1 MTPPEPRENPL
12 LIGHAAAEA
21 ELLDAMRGGRM
32 HHAWL
37 ITGPS
42 GVGKATLAYRFARRL
57 LAGPP
62 ADGTLA
68 LSGLAL
74 SDKDPVF
81 RRVATGSHADLL
93 TIEREWDDKRQRMR
107 GEIVVDDT
115 RAVSAFLRLTPAEG
129 GWRVVVIDGAEHMNR
144 NAANA
149 VLKMLEEPPPQA
161 ILLLTCA
168 APGRLLPTIRSRC
181 RRLALPP
188 LSAPDM
194 DAVLAAYLPEMADA
208 ERGQLVA
215 IGAGSPGRALQLA
228 EERGLALAGMA
239 AEVLAEVPNM
249 RKLRAFEIADKLGGR
264 AQDDFTPFMTL
275 LRDGLA
281 AIVRR
286 AARGQ
291 PERLLAVR
299 PLAEWAELW
308 QSLTRIQDETERL
321 NLDRRQALLS
331 SIAMLNGS

>member
-1 MTPPEPRENPL
+1 MTAPEPRENPL
-12 LIGHAAAEA
+12 LVGHAAAEA
-21 ELLDAMRGGRM
+21 ELLAAMQGGRM

-37 ITGPS
+37 ITGPE

-57 LAGPP
+57 LAGPAP
-62 ADGTLA
+62 TLA
-68 LSGLAL
+68 LSPTDG
-74 SDKDPVF
+74 VF

-93 TIEREWDDKRQRMR
+93 TIEREWDDKRQRLR

-115 RAVSAFLRLTPAEG
+115 RAISAFLRLTPAEG
-129 GWRVVVIDGAEHMNR
+129 GWRVVIIDGAEHMNR
-144 NAANA
+144 SAANA

-188 LSAPDM
+188 LSPADM
-194 DAVLAAYLPEMADA
+194 AAVLASALPDLPAADRTRLA
-208 ERGQLVA
+208 A
-215 IGAGSPGRALQLA
+215 ISAGSPGRALLLG
-228 EERGLALAGMA
+228 EERGLLLAGIA
-239 AEVLAEVPNM
+239 AEVLAEIPKL
-249 RKLRAFEIADKLGGR
+249 RKLRAIEIAEKLGGR

-281 AIVRR
+281 DQLRR

-291 PERLLAVR
+291 PEHLLTVR
-299 PLAEWAELW
+299 PLAAWAELW
-308 QSLTRIQDETERL
+308 QSLTHIQDETERL

-331 SIAMLNGS
+331 SIAMLNGSG

>member
-1 MTPPEPRENPL
+1 MTPLSPRENAL
-12 LIGHAAAEA
+12 LIGHAQPEA
-21 ELLDAMRGGRM
+21 ELSAALTSGRM

-37 ITGPS
+37 ITGPE
-42 GVGKATLAYRFARRL
+42 GVGKATLAFRFARRL
-57 LAGPP
+57 LAGPAP
-62 ADGTLA
+62 ALDLA
-68 LSGLAL
+68 PT
-74 SDKDPVF
+74 DPVF

-93 TIEREWDDKRQRMR
+93 TIEREFDEKRQRMR

-115 RAVSAFLRLTPAEG
+115 RVISAFLRLTPAEG

-161 ILLLTCA
+161 VILLTCA

-188 LSAPDM
+188 LAEADM
-194 DAVLAAYLPEMADA
+194 HHVLATYLPEMDAAD
-208 ERGQLVA
+208 RSRLCA
-215 IGAGSPGRALQLA
+215 IAAGSPGRALLLA
-228 EERGLALAGMA
+228 QERGLLLANLAG
-239 AEVLAEVPNM
+239 EVLAALPGLPA
-249 RKLRAFEIADKLGGR
+249 LRAFEIAEKLGGR

-281 AIVRR
+281 EIVRR

-291 PERLLAVR
+291 AERLLTLR

-331 SIAMLNGS
+331 SIAMLNGP